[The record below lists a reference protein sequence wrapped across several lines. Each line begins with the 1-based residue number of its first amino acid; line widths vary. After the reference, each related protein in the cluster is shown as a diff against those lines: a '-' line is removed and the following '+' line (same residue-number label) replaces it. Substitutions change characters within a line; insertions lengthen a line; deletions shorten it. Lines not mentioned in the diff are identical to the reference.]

1 MDSAALTAI
10 RQMPNW
16 IPGRENGM
24 RVRCKYSVPVQFK
37 IEQPKP
43 APKKPAAPAATA
55 AAPKD
60 TIPADSLATDSLKQT
75 RLPGDSLMKRR
86 PLQLKSDSLTLKG
99 DSLLHQP
106 DSLIALNDSTVLKN
120 DSTALKPATDT
131 PADKP
136 KKRNIFVRFF
146 RWLFGIKD

>member
-16 IPGRENGM
+16 IPARESGM

-37 IEQPKP
+37 IEKPKP
-43 APKKPAAPAATA
+43 APQKPVTPVKTSAT
-55 AAPKD
+55 PKD
-60 TIPADSLATDSLKQT
+60 TIPTDSLANDSLK
-75 RLPGDSLMKRR
+75 LLGLSGDSIKQM
-86 PLQLKSDSLTLKG
+86 PVQLKRDSLLLKG
-99 DSLLHQP
+99 DSLSFQT
-106 DSLIALNDSTVLKN
+106 DSLTILNDSTVLKN